1 MILRIASEIFGSKLP
16 IIDNFKSKRSKT
28 IFLKKIIQMAKKLAK
43 KKAAK
48 KKAPAK
54 KAAKKKA
61 PAKKAAKKK
70 APAKKAAKKKA
81 PVK

>member
-48 KKAPAK
+48 KKAPVK
-54 KAAKKKA
+54 KAAKKQAKAAGDEA
-61 PAKKAAKKK
+61 PAEAA
-70 APAKKAAKKKA
+70 
-81 PVK
+81 

>member
-61 PAKKAAKKK
+61 HEKNSP
-70 APAKKAAKKKA
+70 
-81 PVK
+81 

>member
-54 KAAKKKA
+54 KAAIKKA
-61 PAKKAAKKK
+61 PAMQTLIKKSR
-70 APAKKAAKKKA
+70 
-81 PVK
+81 